1 MNPAGE
7 AAAIQLSARKV
18 PRHYRYPEGAR
29 DKKSRRGRVREE
41 REGRSERSNALPP
54 PRWWLV
60 RKARE
65 RCRKGKTLSRRVQ
78 KAKHRKSLKRA
89 GTFDANLCS
98 GSSFSSGTPC
108 RRRYEDTPLRF
119 SLARSTPKR
128 AKRESVKEFFV
139 RMLRS
144 IPHPFSSLAFSR
156 HDNSPV
162 FPLHFDQ
169 PGLFSL
175 SLSLARSSNGYRE
188 FIREYEPAIY
198 NSLGCLSGKRRGATN
213 PMVNI
218 KQRYCIGSVR
228 IRFDVPPPPASVS

>member
-1 MNPAGE
+1 MSSSLRGHAVAFLVGPINAQACKKRIGKG
-7 AAAIQLSARKV
+7 ILRK
-18 PRHYRYPEGAR
+18 
-29 DKKSRRGRVREE
+29 
-41 REGRSERSNALPP
+41 NA
-54 PRWWLV
+54 
-60 RKARE
+60 
-65 RCRKGKTLSRRVQ
+65 TL
-78 KAKHRKSLKRA
+78 
-89 GTFDANLCS
+89 D
-98 GSSFSSGTPC
+98 
-108 RRRYEDTPLRF
+108 PL
-119 SLARSTPKR
+119 
-128 AKRESVKEFFV
+128 
-139 RMLRS
+139 
-144 IPHPFSSLAFSR
+144 PHPFSSLAFSR